1 MCLPKESASLIVFL
15 LILSAEP
22 SVSDPTQARLPRAF
36 RLPVERYPKSYR
48 AMFVKVALDFN
59 LFIVL
64 KPLNGALSS
73 KG

>member
-1 MCLPKESASLIVFL
+1 MIPHKHVYRV
-15 LILSAEP
+15 LSAC
-22 SVSDPTQARLPRAF
+22 L
-36 RLPVERYPKSYR
+36 ERYPESFR

-59 LFIVL
+59 PFIVL